1 MRQHLLS
8 VIFVACGMLSFGGV
22 VAPERAMAQLT
33 CGSGTGIT
41 DNMFITQVY
50 TTPTFGACESGT
62 PTISNYD

>member
-33 CGSGTGIT
+33 CESGTGIT
-41 DNMFITQVY
+41 DNMFITQVK
-50 TTPTFGACESGT
+50 TTVT
-62 PTISNYD
+62 